1 MYKRLYNFLQVNKI
15 LYDLQLGFRAS
26 HSTDHVLIS
35 LTETIKNTL
44 DNKHFGC
51 EIFTDF

>member
-1 MYKRLYNFLQVNKI
+1 MIFKF
-15 LYDLQLGFRAS
+15 GFRAS
-26 HSTDHVLIS
+26 HSTDHTLIS

-51 EIFTDF
+51 GIFIDLDKVYDTGNQKILLD